1 MEPNPQI
8 VQQQTG
14 SCLQNEAWTCLQ
26 PQMLEGS
33 RSSRW
38 EEKATAR
45 NSLPNLS
52 PPRNV
57 QDTQPRACVPGSG
70 YMTPFLYTFPRS
82 LVLYPA
88 FLKEMSWELGGG
100 FSGLCV
106 TDGQRHCSNVRKKT
120 SYPKLYK
127 HTLHSLNVFVKY
139 WKHLELHSVMQ
150 LKWTHTHLCKA
161 RWVLGMGLS
170 RSSLS
175 SSAAGGLTGESWKLG
190 FSFSGD
196 IYRNV
201 D

>member
-1 MEPNPQI
+1 
-8 VQQQTG
+8 
-14 SCLQNEAWTCLQ
+14 
-26 PQMLEGS
+26 MLEGS

-57 QDTQPRACVPGSG
+57 QDTQPRACVPASG

-82 LVLYPA
+82 SVPYPA
-88 FLKEMSWELGGG
+88 FLKELSWELGGG
-100 FSGLCV
+100 SSGLCV

-139 WKHLELHSVMQ
+139 WKHLELHSVTQ
-150 LKWTHTHLCKA
+150 PKVDTHASLQGTSGP
-161 RWVLGMGLS
+161 WDGPEQVLPFIFS
-170 RSSLS
+170 
-175 SSAAGGLTGESWKLG
+175 GGLTGESWKLG